1 MSEHLLRTVGGE
13 LGLRGFGSWNLRR
26 WGKVEWRFE
35 SVEWEKPKGE
45 RQGVMRMR
53 VGRTVIPFVASGVGV
68 FGVSLEEFK
77 ENEMEGF
84 MEAELD

>member
-1 MSEHLLRTVGGE
+1 MRNKSRETD
-13 LGLRGFGSWNLRR
+13 
-26 WGKVEWRFE
+26 KD
-35 SVEWEKPKGE
+35 
-45 RQGVMRMR
+45 VMRMR